1 LMPRTVP
8 SIRDCNFF
16 GIEKNVTNWKIL
28 ILLWVT
34 IGYNNNNNLPD
45 HFKDIYLKEI
55 TSKSTVLAFYNP
67 EKNRSITT
75 TIF

>member
-1 LMPRTVP
+1 MPRTVP
-8 SIRDCNFF
+8 SIRDCNFL
-16 GIEKNVTNWKIL
+16 GIEKNVTNVK
-28 ILLWVT
+28 

-45 HFKDIYLKEI
+45 HFKDLFLKEL

-75 TIF
+75 TIL